1 MKNILFPLLA
11 FALLLPST
19 MMGQGIRE
27 ANFHFKQENYPVALK
42 NFLNVYKKD
51 TSNVDVCYG
60 IGICKVRT
68 NSMPADALK
77 YLLKAEVKY
86 GQEEDFLL
94 ALTRAYLYN
103 HDFEN
108 ARATLSK
115 ARTKSKNV
123 IELDAVG
130 AYIDNAERLVKSPL
144 NVTFVNLGK
153 NINSDMD
160 DITPMLSADNSILVY
175 STNRKFDTEISE
187 YSWDV
192 LSVNSESGDFKK
204 NKAVTAVNS
213 IENEMVAGWS
223 NSGDEL
229 FFMFDGYGAEHD
241 LMSTSFE
248 KGAFKGKNMLSQTV
262 NTKLFEQGAY
272 ATQNG
277 DTLFFSSEGLEG
289 FGGLDLYY
297 SVKLPNGDWST
308 PENLGDSINTLYDE
322 TYPMLS
328 ADGRKLYFC
337 SNGLN
342 SMGGYDIFVCD
353 IDTDGLKLGK
363 PQNIGY
369 PLNDCYDNLTISYT
383 VDENYAYVS
392 AIKPD
397 SYGYSDIYRVVF
409 NDKDPMV
416 RMYLVKLVT
425 QQGEQ
430 TADFGETEKN
440 LKVTVFTKNKTVY
453 GTYNYNPTSSQV
465 PVALLPGTYTLE
477 IEGETIE
484 PFSMKINVPNA
495 PGKPIENVKA
505 VLKVKK

>member
-192 LSVNSESGDFKK
+192 LSANSESGDFKK

-223 NSGDEL
+223 NSGGEL

-328 ADGRKLYFC
+328 ADGRKLYFF
-337 SNGLN
+337 SKYSYNN
-342 SMGGYDIFVCD
+342 SHQ
-353 IDTDGLKLGK
+353 K
-363 PQNIGY
+363 
-369 PLNDCYDNLTISYT
+369 
-383 VDENYAYVS
+383 
-392 AIKPD
+392 
-397 SYGYSDIYRVVF
+397 
-409 NDKDPMV
+409 
-416 RMYLVKLVT
+416 
-425 QQGEQ
+425 
-430 TADFGETEKN
+430 
-440 LKVTVFTKNKTVY
+440 
-453 GTYNYNPTSSQV
+453 
-465 PVALLPGTYTLE
+465 
-477 IEGETIE
+477 
-484 PFSMKINVPNA
+484 
-495 PGKPIENVKA
+495 
-505 VLKVKK
+505 